1 MFAVSSA
8 PLSAIKTLFAHGAKS
23 LNTLQ
28 TIAESRQE
36 GRVEVMKYLL
46 DQGAEINA
54 RKWEDHPET
63 WENFEM
69 LGLGTA
75 LHYAARNGDSKTVS
89 FLLDRGARVEIG
101 DSIGETPLGNARW
114 CCENNLKDG
123 DDTKKQEH
131 QQCIALLVGAESKLR
146 TINARM

>member
-8 PLSAIKTLFAHGAKS
+8 PLSAIKALFAHGAKS

-28 TIAESRQE
+28 SVAESRRE
-36 GRVEVMKYLL
+36 GRVEVMEYQLEN
-46 DQGAEINA
+46 GAEINA
-54 RKWEDHPET
+54 RKWEDHPKT

-75 LHYAARNGDSKTVS
+75 LHCAARNGDSTTVN
-89 FLLDRGARVEIG
+89 FLLDKGARVKIG
-101 DSIGETPLGNARW
+101 DSTGETPLENARW
-114 CCENNLKDG
+114 CYENNLKDG